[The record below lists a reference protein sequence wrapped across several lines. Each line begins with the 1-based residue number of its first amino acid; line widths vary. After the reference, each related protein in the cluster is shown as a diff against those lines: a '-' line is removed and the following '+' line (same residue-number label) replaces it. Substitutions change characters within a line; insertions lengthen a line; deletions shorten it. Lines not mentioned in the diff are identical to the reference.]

1 MKTFSQF
8 INEGVEDA
16 QKAWAAWLKSDAG
29 KASRI
34 NYKSN
39 EEASKAAKEFMKT
52 YQSTGKP
59 PGWASGGGTPPPP
72 SKPPTGTTPPPSKP
86 PTPQAKPPGRMGRMA
101 RGLGGF
107 ALRTGALTAAD
118 IGADAAISQI
128 KDPTT
133 RSRVQGAKDVAI
145 FASTPVLSGT
155 LGIQGSSAP
164 TGVRDVGAYRIQKRV
179 DTSEPGSGFDR
190 FLATGRNKTGF
201 TYNDPNAEKIM
212 AYKRDT
218 AGSTKPEDKPFRVGA
233 AKLGGQVV
241 PVQWGSVAGQRKVGT
256 QAQVAS
262 TRAVQQSR
270 QVASKANVYGAT
282 RGSGIV
288 GTGRPTTFNKAANT
302 ITTGGKTVQLP
313 KTQILPGGRVGD
325 LAYRGGKAT
334 YLARASVASRDTN
347 VLSRLSRATGIGGQ
361 RERDIA
367 ATNRER
373 QQAMQ
378 NTLRYRQ
385 QLGITG
391 TGVSKPPKK

>member
-8 INEGVEDA
+8 INEGVDDA
-16 QKAWAAWLKSDAG
+16 QKAWQAWLNTPAG
-29 KASRI
+29 KASSF
-34 NYKSN
+34 KSS
-39 EEASKAAKEFMKT
+39 EDLSKAAKEFMRT

-59 PGWASGGGTPPPP
+59 PGWAGSGAGTPPPP
-72 SKPPTGTTPPPSKP
+72 KPPTGTTPPPPKP
-86 PTPQAKPPGRMGRMA
+86 PTPAPKPSGLAGKVGRGAMGALNVGVAGYDIYTGTKERQAKGEPLATALPKETGKAGSGILASTAAATAASRVLPKNPWINVPGSALAGIAGYAAGETAASSIIKKIEDPFGGKARMA
-101 RGLGGF
+101 
-107 ALRTGALTAAD
+107 
-118 IGADAAISQI
+118 
-128 KDPTT
+128 
-133 RSRVQGAKDVAI
+133 
-145 FASTPVLSGT
+145 
-155 LGIQGSSAP
+155 
-164 TGVRDVGAYRIQKRV
+164 
-179 DTSEPGSGFDR
+179 
-190 FLATGRNKTGF
+190 
-201 TYNDPNAEKIM
+201 KIDQARM
-212 AYKRDT
+212 
-218 AGSTKPEDKPFRVGA
+218 
-233 AKLGGQVV
+233 
-241 PVQWGSVAGQRKVGT
+241 QRK
-256 QAQVAS
+256 QRQD
-262 TRAVQQSR
+262 VQTSR
-270 QVASKANVYGAT
+270 QQASKAGVYGAT

-302 ITTGGKTVQLP
+302 ITTSGKTVQLP

>member
-8 INEGVEDA
+8 ISEGVEDA
-16 QKAWAAWLKSDAG
+16 QKAWTDWLNKNPSATKPGG
-29 KASRI
+29 KYY
-34 NYKSN
+34 NN
-39 EEASKAAKEFMKT
+39 DELNKAAREFMRT

-59 PGWASGGGTPPPP
+59 PGWAGSGAGTPPPP
-72 SKPPTGTTPPPSKP
+72 QKPPAPAAKP
-86 PTPQAKPPGRMGRMA
+86 PTPKPSGLAGKIGRGAMGALNVGVAGYDIYTGTKERQAKGEPVATALPKETGKAGSGILASTAAATAASRVLPKDPRINVPGSIAAGIAGYAAGETAASSIIKKIEDPFGGKERMA
-101 RGLGGF
+101 
-107 ALRTGALTAAD
+107 
-118 IGADAAISQI
+118 
-128 KDPTT
+128 
-133 RSRVQGAKDVAI
+133 
-145 FASTPVLSGT
+145 
-155 LGIQGSSAP
+155 
-164 TGVRDVGAYRIQKRV
+164 
-179 DTSEPGSGFDR
+179 
-190 FLATGRNKTGF
+190 
-201 TYNDPNAEKIM
+201 KIDQARM
-212 AYKRDT
+212 
-218 AGSTKPEDKPFRVGA
+218 
-233 AKLGGQVV
+233 
-241 PVQWGSVAGQRKVGT
+241 QRK
-256 QAQVAS
+256 QRQD
-262 TRAVQQSR
+262 VQTSR
-270 QVASKANVYGAT
+270 QQASKAGVYGAT
-282 RGSGIV
+282 KGSGIV
-288 GTGRPTTFNKAANT
+288 GTGRPTTFNKVANT

>member
-16 QKAWAAWLKSDAG
+16 QKAWTDWLNKNPSATKAG
-29 KASRI
+29 GKFY
-34 NYKSN
+34 NDDELN
-39 EEASKAAKEFMKT
+39 KAAREFMRT

-59 PGWASGGGTPPPP
+59 PGWAGSGAGTPPPP
-72 SKPPTGTTPPPSKP
+72 QKPPAPAAKP
-86 PTPQAKPPGRMGRMA
+86 PTPKPSGLAGKIGRGAMGALNVGVAGYDIYTGTKERQAKGEPVATALPKETGKAGSGILASTAAATAASRVLPKNPFINVPGSIAAGIAGYAAGETAASSIIKKIEDPFGGKERMA
-101 RGLGGF
+101 
-107 ALRTGALTAAD
+107 
-118 IGADAAISQI
+118 
-128 KDPTT
+128 
-133 RSRVQGAKDVAI
+133 
-145 FASTPVLSGT
+145 
-155 LGIQGSSAP
+155 
-164 TGVRDVGAYRIQKRV
+164 
-179 DTSEPGSGFDR
+179 
-190 FLATGRNKTGF
+190 
-201 TYNDPNAEKIM
+201 KIDQARM
-212 AYKRDT
+212 
-218 AGSTKPEDKPFRVGA
+218 
-233 AKLGGQVV
+233 
-241 PVQWGSVAGQRKVGT
+241 QRK
-256 QAQVAS
+256 QRQD
-262 TRAVQQSR
+262 VQTSR
-270 QVASKANVYGAT
+270 QQASKAGVYGAT
-282 RGSGIV
+282 KGSGIV